1 MKKQRRKKSITIEQ
15 AIKVIKIKFHE
26 KNKKPSASIR
36 RLVGFDYLFGNRKHG

>member
-36 RLVGFDYLFGNRKHG
+36 RIYCVTSNKKMSL